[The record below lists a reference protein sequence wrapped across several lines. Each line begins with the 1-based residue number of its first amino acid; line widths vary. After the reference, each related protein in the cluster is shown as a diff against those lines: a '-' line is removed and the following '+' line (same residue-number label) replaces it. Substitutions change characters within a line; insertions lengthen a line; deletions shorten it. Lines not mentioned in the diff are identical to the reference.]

1 TLWDSL
7 SGGSQQP
14 QPSPVTVTKSSV
26 VVVNGVFTLQLD
38 FGATAFPGADRFLET
53 SVRPAGGGAFT
64 LLAPRQ
70 QVTSTPYAVRSASPA
85 SADNIS
91 PGAIP
96 PGSGNYIQNST
107 TSQASSNFNI
117 SGNGTAGGTLSA
129 PSVNAVTQYNLGGNR
144 VLFNPGADN
153 LFAGVSAG
161 QSNT

>member
-1 TLWDSL
+1 MNKSIDRLVFRSFLLTLCISAAAAGTFAQSTALTYQGRLQDGGANANGSYDLQFTLWDSL

-70 QVTSTPYAVRSASPA
+70 QVTSTPYAVRSASAA

-91 PGAIP
+91 PGA
-96 PGSGNYIQNST
+96 
-107 TSQASSNFNI
+107 
-117 SGNGTAGGTLSA
+117 
-129 PSVNAVTQYNLGGNR
+129 
-144 VLFNPGADN
+144 
-153 LFAGVSAG
+153 
-161 QSNT
+161 